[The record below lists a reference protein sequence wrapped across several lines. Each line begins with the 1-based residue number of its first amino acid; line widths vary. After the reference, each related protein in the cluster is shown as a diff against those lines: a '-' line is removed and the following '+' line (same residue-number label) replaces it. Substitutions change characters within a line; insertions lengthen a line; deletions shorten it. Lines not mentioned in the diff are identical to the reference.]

1 MAETGELT
9 VVLMGIAVQAFT
21 VGLSGAM
28 MPGPLLTYTIQLAY
42 KKGFRTGPQIVLG
55 HAILEALLISGVI
68 AGLGSVLAMP
78 ATKIGLWL
86 IGGGLLGW
94 MGYDLLWKESRNPA
108 LSLEE
113 TAAAREEAPSRPGL
127 TNLHPVGAGMLISA
141 SNPYW
146 ALWWATIGLGF
157 ITKSLE
163 YGWVGIFL
171 FFLGHISSDL
181 VWYSLIA
188 AAVAGGRRFLAG
200 RAYQALL
207 MVCGAFLLVIAAGF
221 VIDAIRILQSVIR
234 V

>member
-1 MAETGELT
+1 M
-9 VVLMGIAVQAFT
+9 VLVGIAVQAFT

-55 HAILEALLISGVI
+55 HAMLEALLIAGVI
-68 AGLGSVLAMP
+68 SGLGSFLALP

-94 MGYDLLWKESRNPA
+94 MGFDLLWKESRKA
-108 LSLEE
+108 AFSLEE
-113 TAAAREEAPSRPGL
+113 TAAAQEGPSARPGL
-127 TNLHPVGAGMLISA
+127 TNLHPVGAGVLISA

-146 ALWWATIGLGF
+146 SLWWATIGLGF

-163 YGWVGIFL
+163 YGWIGVL
-171 FFLGHISSDL
+171 AFFLGHISSDL
-181 VWYSLIA
+181 AWYSLIA
-188 AAVAGGRRFLAG
+188 AAVAGGRRFLTG
-200 RAYQALL
+200 RAYQILL
-207 MVCGAFLLVIAAGF
+207 MVCGMFLLVIAAGF
-221 VIDAIRILQSVIR
+221 LMDALRTLQSIMR